1 MLLVA
6 QGKHTAH
13 ARIKWRVR
21 MSNKRGWAYP
31 GWLGCL
37 TAVGPNR
44 SCVLRTQSALTAFC
58 FPPLRFAPAEPS
70 NAICGPVIPVPSLGQ
85 HFSATRRKARAFIG
99 AKFFPPRY
107 ATSPFVH
114 SGNQEFSRLLFTVIP
129 LYTVVYSSHV
139 CFDLS
144 GVEAVMFIRFEL
156 TFKEHSIGFFR
167 TFLR

>member
-58 FPPLRFAPAEPS
+58 FPPLPFRPGRTKQRDLWGPS
-70 NAICGPVIPVPSLGQ
+70 YPFLHWSKIFSSPSRD
-85 HFSATRRKARAFIG
+85 T
-99 AKFFPPRY
+99 PR
-107 ATSPFVH
+107 PH
-114 SGNQEFSRLLFTVIP
+114 SSIRGTKFSRLLCKGNPFAHHFIW
-129 LYTVVYSSHV
+129 SSSYV
-139 CFDLS
+139 CFYLRCNVYTI
-144 GVEAVMFIRFEL
+144 GARI
-156 TFKEHSIGFFR
+156 TFN
-167 TFLR
+167 